1 MASKYGSRP
10 TGTDGSDFW
19 HRESVAWQYK
29 HSSLNKS
36 RLKIVLVIQIL
47 VCLMLVV
54 RVLPG
59 ITAFLGLGLFE
70 RLKHWDFPAPR
81 PWEYLWIINFMAAIL
96 GLKSLP
102 KNDIPL
108 LRQYVIGTVVFGICP
123 IAYGVFDQIDDLY
136 AYLNEKK
143 SIGTLQG
150 YPAVIVWFMFLTMAI
165 QLHGFGL
172 YFARQLYKAWKPRS
186 QKKRN

>member
-29 HSSLNKS
+29 QSSLNKS
-36 RLKIVLVIQIL
+36 RLKIVLVLEVL

-54 RVLPG
+54 RLLPG
-59 ITAFLGLGLFE
+59 MTAFLGLGIFG
-70 RLKHWDFPAPR
+70 RLKTWDFPAPR
-81 PWEYLWIINFMAAIL
+81 PWEYIWMINLMAGVL

-123 IAYGVFDQIDDLY
+123 VVYGIFDQIDDLY

-143 SIGTLQG
+143 SIGTIQG
-150 YPAVIVWFMFLTMAI
+150 FPAVIVWFMFLTMAI

-172 YFARQLYKAWKPRS
+172 YFARQLHKSWKPRLD
-186 QKKRN
+186 KKKN